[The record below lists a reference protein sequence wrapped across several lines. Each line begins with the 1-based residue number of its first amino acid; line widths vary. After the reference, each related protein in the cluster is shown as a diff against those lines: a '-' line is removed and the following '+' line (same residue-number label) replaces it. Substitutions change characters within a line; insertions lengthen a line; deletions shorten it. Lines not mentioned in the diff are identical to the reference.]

1 VRKKEA
7 IFIVLGALVLLFV
20 TFAVIALNK
29 PHLRVES
36 RAGTPVSASELSAAY
51 QRNEAQ
57 ANAHYLN
64 KALEVSGKIAGI
76 DRNQDGGSMVLLD
89 TGSPD
94 APVQCTMRDAIT
106 PLPTG
111 AAVRLKGFCT
121 GSNLSGVTLTDCIV
135 AVN

>member
-1 VRKKEA
+1 MRKKEA
-7 IFIVLGALVLLFV
+7 IYIVIGALLVLIV
-20 TFAVIALNK
+20 TFGIIAVNR
-29 PHLRVES
+29 PHIRVED
-36 RAGTPVSASELSAAY
+36 RAGTPVSAAELNAAY
-51 QRNEAQ
+51 QQNEAL
-57 ANAHYLN
+57 ANQHFLN
-64 KALEVSGKIAGI
+64 KALEVSGKITGI

-94 APVQCTMRDAIT
+94 APVQCTMREAFK

-111 AAVRLKGFCT
+111 APIRLKGFCT